1 MCDAKDI
8 ASFSAYLY
16 KNRYCSKVEKN
27 RVQKF
32 RTDSQHGQKKTLD
45 ISEYLEGI

>member
-16 KNRYCSKVEKN
+16 KIDTASKS
-27 RVQKF
+27 RRIGF
-32 RTDSQHGQKKTLD
+32 RSSEPTFNMVRKSLD
-45 ISEYLEGI
+45 ISKYLEGI